1 MTMKFVYDKTPAH
14 HALRLRKLQEQIEKE
29 RAKLRDLEKE
39 AEQLKTFLLKV
50 NRGKSFAFN
59 GTLYQMCVKVTRSA
73 RMVLDQ
79 EECKRLLKS
88 RTPYKPANVVKVAI
102 DYVYE
107 D

>member
-1 MTMKFVYDKTPAH
+1 MKFVYDKTPAH
-14 HALRLRKLQEQIEKE
+14 HAERLRTLQAKIDKE
-29 RAKLRDLEKE
+29 RAKLRELEKE

-50 NRGKSFAFN
+50 NRGKSFAYN
-59 GTLYQMCVKVTRSA
+59 GPLYQMCVKVVHSA

-79 EECKRLLKS
+79 DECKRLLKTK
-88 RTPYKPANVVKVAI
+88 TPYKPANVTKVTI